1 MAGRWQTNCVPPS
14 EVPGGHVQ
22 AHPELFLGPSPSSH
36 AAAAQSTTGSS
47 EPALADDRAIHLA
60 ILTQYYPP
68 EIGAPQAR
76 LSSLA
81 EALVRRGH
89 RVTVV
94 TALPNYPGGKI
105 QKGYRGLVRQEYR
118 HGVRV
123 IRSWLIPTRRADM
136 LPRLAC
142 YCSFAASS
150 ALVGTALLQ
159 RPDYLMVESPPLFLG
174 PTGLL
179 LARLK
184 GARLIFNVSDLWP
197 DSAVRLGVVREG
209 SMPHRLSAAL
219 EARCYRGA
227 WLVTGQTRDIV
238 DDIGRRFPGTRTFH
252 LPNGVDCRRFGPE
265 KTDAASRRLVQFE
278 GRCTALYAGLH
289 GLAQGLDQVLDAA
302 AVIPPSGGLEF
313 VLMGNGPLR
322 ESLIHRAQS
331 EGLAHVRFLDPRP
344 HAEVPGLL
352 AAADII
358 IVPLHQSLTNAVPS
372 KLYEALASGKPVVLI
387 AGGEAA
393 RIVRDGEAGIVV
405 PHNDRAGLAAALLR
419 LAGDAGL
426 RNRMGMNGRRIAAER
441 FDRSRIAASFLG
453 VLQAGLTQRERV
465 HA

>member
-1 MAGRWQTNCVPPS
+1 M
-14 EVPGGHVQ
+14 
-22 AHPELFLGPSPSSH
+22 
-36 AAAAQSTTGSS
+36 
-47 EPALADDRAIHLA
+47 HLA

-94 TALPNYPGGKI
+94 TAMPNYPAGVI
-105 QKGYRGLVRQEYR
+105 QKGYGGLFRREYR
-118 HGVRV
+118 NGVRV
-123 IRSWLIPTRRADM
+123 LRTWLVPSRRSAMI
-136 LPRLAC
+136 PRLTC
-142 YCSFAASS
+142 YFSFAASS
-150 ALVGTALLQ
+150 ALVSAALLP

-197 DSAVRLGVVREG
+197 ESAVRLGVVRDG
-209 SMPHRLSAAL
+209 SLPHRLSAAL
-219 EARCYRGA
+219 ESRCYRGA

-238 DDIGRRFPGTRTFH
+238 DDIGTRFPATSTYH

-265 KTDAASRRLVQFE
+265 HGDPATHRLVHFE

-302 AVIPPSGGLEF
+302 AVIPPEGGMEF
-313 VLMGNGPLR
+313 VLVGDGPLR
-322 ESLIHRAQS
+322 ESLMRRARA
-331 EGLAHVRFLDPRP
+331 EGISHVHFLESRP

-352 AAADII
+352 AAADIL
-358 IVPLHQSLTNAVPS
+358 IVPLHESLTNAVPS
-372 KLYEALASGKPVVLI
+372 KLYEALASGRPVVLI
-387 AGGEAA
+387 AGGDAA
-393 RIVRDGEAGIVV
+393 RIVREAEAGVVV
-405 PHNDRAGLAAALLR
+405 PHNDRAALAAALLR
-419 LAGDAGL
+419 LAGDAAL
-426 RNRMGMNGRRIAAER
+426 RARLGANGRRIATER
-441 FDRSRIAASFLG
+441 FDRSHIAERFLAL
-453 VLQAGLTQRERV
+453 LQAGLTRRDRA
-465 HA
+465 HG